1 MPDRNIAS
9 QSKITSPSKPIS
21 KREAA
26 MTHLKNLSI
35 NCSFDE
41 YKLYMILEHMR
52 NHKLKEIYH
61 KRGIIM
67 LDEESESAHA
77 DLTHLI
83 FPPRYHNLKKTLSI
97 DGLVMRLISAR
108 RHPSIKASTQSWKG
122 LDQMTLEFLQDLAAT
137 LRDRISSL
145 MPLPLLRRPGVG
157 FEVSSMASEIA
168 SFPSLPF
175 RVVTDTEKRQTS
187 SQKGCYE

>member
-1 MPDRNIAS
+1 
-9 QSKITSPSKPIS
+9 
-21 KREAA
+21 
-26 MTHLKNLSI
+26 
-35 NCSFDE
+35 
-41 YKLYMILEHMR
+41 
-52 NHKLKEIYH
+52 
-61 KRGIIM
+61 M

-137 LRDRISSL
+137 LRDRIS
-145 MPLPLLRRPGVG
+145 LR
-157 FEVSSMASEIA
+157 
-168 SFPSLPF
+168 
-175 RVVTDTEKRQTS
+175 K
-187 SQKGCYE
+187 KGKNHPKM